1 MSKQYDRSAEDLG
14 NIVALEHVNLQIE
27 DQVLGTLFYISGL
40 GLTRDPFMMT
50 SIDNMWVNVGH
61 SQFHLITGKPQH
73 LRGRVGLVIPDRA
86 SLLRRLETVRK
97 PLAGTRF
104 AFVEH
109 ADHVEATCP
118 WGNTFRCYDPAPRF
132 RDMALG
138 MAYVE
143 FDVPVGAAKGIADFY
158 RRVFSTMAKVDKA
171 GDAAAA
177 RISVGPGQELV
188 FRETKAKLAP
198 YDGHHIQVYVAD
210 FSGPHRQL
218 LERGLVT
225 EESNQHQYRFDT
237 IADPAGGKPLFQ
249 IEHEVRSLRHP
260 LYARPLVNRNP
271 VQTNRNYV
279 PGRDAW
285 TPDPMDGEM
294 DDPRTA
300 ARQRRFEDVMQRGA
314 GRRAAAATRRGAT
327 RRAAGD

>member
-1 MSKQYDRSAEDLG
+1 MSKQYDRSADDLG
-14 NIVALEHVNLQIE
+14 NIVGLEHVNLQIE

-50 SIDNMWVNVGH
+50 SIDNMWVNVGR

-73 LRGRVGLVIPDRA
+73 LRGRTGLVFPDREA
-86 SLLRRLETVRK
+86 LLRRLEKVRK

-104 AFVEH
+104 DFVEH

-118 WGNTFRCYDPAPRF
+118 WGNTFLCHEPEPRF
-132 RDMALG
+132 DGMALG

-158 RRVFSTMAKVDKA
+158 RRVFDTMTTVD
-171 GDAAAA
+171 GTGSAAAA
-177 RISVGPGQELV
+177 RVSVGAGQELV
-188 FRETKAKLAP
+188 FRETKAKLPA
-198 YDGHHIQVYVAD
+198 YDGHHIQVYVAN

-218 LERGLVT
+218 LDRGLIT

-237 IADPAGGKPLFQ
+237 IADPDSGKPLFQ

-260 LYARPLVNRNP
+260 LYARPLINRNP
-271 VQTNRNYV
+271 EQTNRNYV

-285 TPDPMDGEM
+285 IPDPMAEEM

-300 ARQRRFEDVMQRGA
+300 ARQRRFEDVMRRGA
-314 GRRAAAATRRGAT
+314 GRRAA
-327 RRAAGD
+327 GD

>member
-27 DQVLGTLFYISGL
+27 DQGLGTLFYISGL
-40 GLTRDPFMMT
+40 GLTRDPYMMT

-61 SQFHLITGKPQH
+61 SQFHLITGKQQH
-73 LRGRVGLVIPDRA
+73 LRGRVGLVIPDREA
-86 SLLRRLETVRK
+86 LLRRLENMRK

-104 AFVEH
+104 DFVEH
-109 ADHVEATCP
+109 ADHVAATCP
-118 WGNTFRCYDPAPRF
+118 WGNRILCHDPAPRF

-143 FDVPVGAAKGIADFY
+143 FDVPVGAAKGIAEFY
-158 RRVFSTMAKVDKA
+158 HRVFSTMTKVDET
-171 GDAAAA
+171 GGAAAA

-188 FRETKAKLAP
+188 FRETKAKLPA

-210 FSGPHRQL
+210 FSGPHRRL
-218 LERGLVT
+218 LEHGLVT

-237 IADPAGGKPLFQ
+237 IADRTSGKPLFQ

-285 TPDPMDGEM
+285 VPDAMAEEM
-294 DDPRTA
+294 DDPRMA
-300 ARQRRFEDVMQRGA
+300 VRQRRFEDV
-314 GRRAAAATRRGAT
+314 TRRGAA